1 MKKFSVTLAVIL
13 AVVITVAIMTPAFA
27 AKANDF
33 DCLIVSPKAS
43 DVGVSWAGEGD
54 ATFEQ
59 LNFSGSPTVAEDG
72 SAKFIGNIHAGA
84 YIYIYPSSE
93 KYNHATSETYPYVC
107 ASVKITGADD
117 DLYFVFGEGDAD
129 DRPVGELT
137 EYTKIIDKL
146 PTGVGLD
153 ITLLPDGIVQSNA
166 SRRLIK
172 VVDYS
177 PGATLSGV
185 IVYIEYIGFFKTKA
199 DAQAFDYNAWLEDN
213 VNNEPETSEPEASE
227 SESSAP
233 ESSTSTPESST
244 STPESSA
251 SAPESSASAPEN
263 STSDSESSAS
273 DPYISAFA
281 PETSSPQNDQS
292 GSGSPAMWIVIAA
305 VAVVAFIAV
314 VAAIAAVVIA
324 IVVLKKKKM

>member
-1 MKKFSVTLAVIL
+1 MKKISVTLAVIL
-13 AVVITVAIMTPAFA
+13 AVVITITIMTPSFA

-43 DVGVSWAGEGD
+43 DVGVSWAGEGE

-72 SAKFIGNIHAGA
+72 SAKFIGTIHAGA

-137 EYTKIIDKL
+137 EYTKIIDNL
-146 PTGVGLD
+146 PVGVGLD

-177 PGATLSGV
+177 PGATLNGV

-199 DAQAFDYNAWLEDN
+199 DAQAFDYDAWLEDN
-213 VNNEPETSEPEASE
+213 VNNEPETSEPEASN
-227 SESSAP
+227 P
-233 ESSTSTPESST
+233 ESSTPESST
-244 STPESSA
+244 
-251 SAPESSASAPEN
+251 
-263 STSDSESSAS
+263 S

-281 PETSSPQNDQS
+281 PENSSSQDNPS
-292 GSGSPAMWIVIAA
+292 GNGSPVIWIVVAA
-305 VAVVAFIAV
+305 VAVIAVIAV
-314 VAAIAAVVIA
+314 VAAIAA
-324 IVVLKKKKM
+324 IVVAVVLSKKKKM